1 MVAPKPE
8 FLGGFS
14 RRSVGIQ
21 DELQKEPPAAPLWQ
35 VGSAAA
41 SPKLFQLPEAL
52 RAKRRHRP
60 VSPWWWKARITPS
73 PFESGESKGENQRE
87 KK

>member
-14 RRSVGIQ
+14 KRSVGIQ

-35 VGSAAA
+35 AGSAAA
-41 SPKLFQLPEAL
+41 SLELSWLPEAL
-52 RAKRRHRP
+52 RAKRRHRH
-60 VSPWWWKARITPS
+60 VSPW
-73 PFESGESKGENQRE
+73 
-87 KK
+87 